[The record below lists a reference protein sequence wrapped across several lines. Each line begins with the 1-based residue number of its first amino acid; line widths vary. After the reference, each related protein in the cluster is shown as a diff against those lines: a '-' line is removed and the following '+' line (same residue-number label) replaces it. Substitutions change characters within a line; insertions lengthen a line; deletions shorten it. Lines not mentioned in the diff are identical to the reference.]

1 MRGHVLAQPAINP
14 VSGGVEPQVVNA
26 EPAREAGE
34 DRARLAVHHGKLPW
48 LKGGGEQAVIGF
60 IDGHGVRVAVAR
72 DFPLGHGAGLLIDD
86 VDGFLIG
93 KTDQNNGTIL
103 LQLK

>member
-34 DRARLAVHHGKLPW
+34 DRARLAVHHGKLPR
-48 LKGGGEQAVIGF
+48 LQGGREQAMIAVI
-60 IDGHGVRVAVAR
+60 DRHGVGVAVAR
-72 DFPLGHGAGLLIDD
+72 DFPLGHRSGRPIDDGDPLLIRK
-86 VDGFLIG
+86 VHENPRTLP
-93 KTDQNNGTIL
+93 
-103 LQLK
+103 LQLE